1 MIFTFDFFEIVE
13 LNFSSI
19 LVLFSL
25 WNRLNVFWQWF
36 SNFAQFSK
44 ISSLHRWNSFSI
56 GSDSLKALSNQH
68 WQYFLGW
75 RKRSKNDIKDL
86 KLVFFATGDKP
97 DVADKTARLY
107 LDNGYDYD
115 KLKNSLNSEIDFAG
129 DLNSSSEMKLHL
141 ATVLIK
147 KVLSKLEN

>member
-1 MIFTFDFFEIVE
+1 MFDWRIVWMCNIPIVVRGFFLLITANDVIF
-13 LNFSSI
+13 L
-19 LVLFSL
+19 LFI
-25 WNRLNVFWQWF
+25 NDRA
-36 SNFAQFSK
+36 FAAN
-44 ISSLHRWNSFSI
+44 SSLSI
-56 GSDSLKALSNQH
+56 VIG
-68 WQYFLGW
+68 FLVIIFLTG
-75 RKRSKNDIKDL
+75 NDL

-115 KLKNSLNSEIDFAG
+115 KLKNSLSSEIDFAG

>member
-1 MIFTFDFFEIVE
+1 MKF
-13 LNFSSI
+13 N
-19 LVLFSL
+19 LFKM
-25 WNRLNVFWQWF
+25 VGGYF
-36 SNFAQFSK
+36 SNDLSIDLGTANTLIYTKDVGIVLNEPSVVAIRENRGQK
-44 ISSLHRWNSFSI
+44 IVFDEVCRRHGDYAMAGLIANVM
-56 GSDSLKALSNQH
+56 G
-68 WQYFLGW
+68 
-75 RKRSKNDIKDL
+75 SKNDIKDL

-107 LDNGYDYD
+107 LDNGYDYN
-115 KLKNSLNSEIDFAG
+115 KLKNSLSSEIDFSG